1 MPSPARLQALR
12 VFANQATTALDAAAQ
27 FEEMQFLAD
36 HDPLT
41 RLRNRRSF
49 VRQLE
54 LETSRSDRYGRRFA
68 LLVGD
73 VNGFKQVNDRAAIR
87 RATARWSRSGRVLM
101 DGRREVDGV
110 YRIGGD
116 EFALILPELGSDE
129 ARAVAERIHD
139 AMLGSGDELLTQL
152 TISFGVAVCP
162 EHGTDPESL
171 FRAADESM
179 YSAKGEPGGRL
190 PSAS

>member
-1 MPSPARLQALR
+1 
-12 VFANQATTALDAAAQ
+12 
-27 FEEMQFLAD
+27 
-36 HDPLT
+36 
-41 RLRNRRSF
+41 

-54 LETSRSDRYGRRFA
+54 LETSRTDRYGRQFA

-73 VNGFKQVNDRAAIR
+73 VNGFKQVNDQRGHPAGDRALE
-87 RATARWSRSGRVLM
+87 SLGRVLM

-116 EFALILPELGSDE
+116 EFALILPEVGRGE

-162 EHGTDPESL
+162 EQGTDPESL

-179 YSAKGEPGGRL
+179 YSAKREPGGRL